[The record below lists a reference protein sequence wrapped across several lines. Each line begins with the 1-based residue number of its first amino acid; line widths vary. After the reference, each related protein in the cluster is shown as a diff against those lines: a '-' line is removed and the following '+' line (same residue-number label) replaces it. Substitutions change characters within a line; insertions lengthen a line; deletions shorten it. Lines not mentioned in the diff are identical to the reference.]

1 MTNDAHISFLFLL
14 LLPLTDLKRRKNVV
28 SVITFIK
35 LVQNE
40 EIFTAQNIM

>member
-1 MTNDAHISFLFLL
+1 MMGAHISFLFLL
-14 LLPLTDLKRRKNVV
+14 LLPLIDLKRRKNMAF
-28 SVITFIK
+28 VITFIK